1 MPSHSMKRVEA
12 NGDWSLFCPNEA
24 PGLHEVHGEEF
35 EALYEK
41 YEKEGRQRKTI
52 PAQKFWYAIREA
64 HIETGGP
71 FISYKDA
78 VNGMS
83 QRQNIFA
90 LYSNCF
96 SAKSNQKNLGTI
108 KSSNLC
114 TEIIEYSPPMKL
126 LFATSPPLISPPSSM
141 ASTTSIGSMM

>member
-1 MPSHSMKRVEA
+1 MPSHSMKHVEA
-12 NGDWSLFCPNEA
+12 NGDWSLFCPNKA

-83 QRQNIFA
+83 
-90 LYSNCF
+90 
-96 SAKSNQKNLGTI
+96 
-108 KSSNLC
+108 
-114 TEIIEYSPPMKL
+114 
-126 LFATSPPLISPPSSM
+126 
-141 ASTTSIGSMM
+141 